1 MQRTGRVNTF
11 DIKSKDLD
19 IELKK
24 RKRQVAACTKQF
36 T

>member
-1 MQRTGRVNTF
+1 MQKRGRVNTF
-11 DIKSKDLD
+11 DIKSKDLG
-19 IELKK
+19 IEIKK